1 MPKKT
6 EENIDDI
13 KEKLKYIGIEDLE
26 DAKNQFEE
34 YEPLKF
40 KIPKFYEE
48 KQYRQYRYI
57 PIRDIQILLTPTNR
71 LDDIHEKYKNASPIT
86 EYLDNQNEEN
96 YLKHTTLL
104 VDGKEIK
111 PTSEDVDKVIE
122 YLNQNEIYVC
132 KHTVEST
139 VRQYLKGEI
148 VLLNNEEKQIKLQK
162 KEEEK
167 KKLEKEEEKIDELE
181 RLIKR
186 NKERMD

>member
-1 MPKKT
+1 MATNLASGKLSIEEYIKITKINLDELIKFAKKANMQRNVIVSLYRQKAKYDRLIIPKK
-6 EENIDDI
+6 
-13 KEKLKYIGIEDLE
+13 K
-26 DAKNQFEE
+26 
-34 YEPLKF
+34 
-40 KIPKFYEE
+40 
-48 KQYRQYRYI
+48 
-57 PIRDIQILLTPTNR
+57 
-71 LDDIHEKYKNASPIT
+71 
-86 EYLDNQNEEN
+86 EN

-122 YLNQNEIYVC
+122 YLNQNKVYVC

-148 VLLNNEEKQIKLQK
+148 VLQNNEEKQIKLQK

-186 NKERMD
+186 NKERVD